1 MIKLADRYHCTGC
14 TTCANVC
21 SHHAIM
27 MQPDDEGFLQ
37 PVIDSNKC
45 IKCELCMKCCP
56 VLNPLFL
63 NVQKQEAYALIS
75 YKDRNISSSGGA
87 FSVFAKQILSG

>member
-63 NVQKQEAYALIS
+63 NKNTILRFDKECLKKGPLS
-75 YKDRNISSSGGA
+75 YLKEI
-87 FSVFAKQILSG
+87 F